1 MDLDHEDVD
10 EAGSDVGDEQVE
22 DLGTGERVE
31 VQSNDPLQM
40 LFRHHPECRI
50 YYAAAVTP
58 KLALL
63 AAPPDFPKRIGAPDA
78 NHRSQPWLSQF
89 ERTKIIGF
97 RSNQLAQGAKAYV
110 DLEKNRD
117 GDDINPKKKREY
129 RQLNTGEIARIEL
142 KEGKLPF
149 IVARM
154 MPDGLFEFWA
164 LSDLLIL

>member
-63 AAPPDFPKRIGAPDA
+63 AAPPDFPKRVGAPDA
-78 NHRSQPWLSQF
+78 
-89 ERTKIIGF
+89 KIIGF

-117 GDDINPKKKREY
+117 GDDVNPKKKREY